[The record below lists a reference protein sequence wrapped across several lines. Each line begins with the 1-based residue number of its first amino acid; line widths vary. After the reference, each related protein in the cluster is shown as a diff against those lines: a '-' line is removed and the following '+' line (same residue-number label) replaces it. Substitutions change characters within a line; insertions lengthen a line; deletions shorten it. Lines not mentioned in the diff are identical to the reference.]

1 MNKGLYKLFTSCAAI
16 VMSVAAHAASLN
28 LGYCF
33 GEIADEGISKV
44 GNATIEGA
52 VVLSEEMLA
61 PYIGAKVTGI
71 RVGLVTA
78 EGVDNLQGWIRDSLE
93 GDNLDVASGQAV
105 TGWNDIALSGEVV
118 LTGAPV
124 VAGFSFSQEKAVKCI
139 SVVGE
144 NNDDARW
151 IAKNGKWEQA
161 KKEGVL
167 SVELV
172 ISSDNLP
179 ERDLEI
185 VALSSSS
192 LLPCPHGEN
201 IMFEVGVRNR
211 ALTPVSAVDL
221 VYCLNDGDTVTQ
233 HYDVSLDYG
242 QTAALEFNI
251 SPEGLTPDV
260 PYLLKVKAICEEDDV
275 PENNVTERYI
285 GWYTECYD
293 RKVLV
298 EEFTTEQ
305 CANCPRAINTL
316 KQCENAGYGDR
327 MNVVAHHVGYYV
339 DWLTVDGDETYL
351 WLFDPTGQDGTFAP
365 AVMLDR
371 TVLEG
376 SSVPVNSIGYFV
388 DFEPVLKKAIDI
400 PAFVNLDVA
409 CSSEDENVLDVTVVM
424 ERMPL
429 FNVLSENSRLT
440 VYLIEDEIPHL
451 HQAGINSDSFTH
463 SHVYRACLTDLWGDK
478 IDWTDNQAS
487 NHYSIPFDEKWNRDN
502 LSIVA
507 FVNDYDPDNV
517 AACQVYN
524 SANAHVADSGI
535 GQIGAMD
542 IVDESYY
549 TLSGICISNPTD
561 GIYLHRLRLSD
572 GSVRF
577 EKIVCGNR

>member
-1 MNKGLYKLFTSCAAI
+1 MNKGLNRLFTSCAAI
-16 VMSVAAHAASLN
+16 AMSVAAHAASLN
-28 LGYCF
+28 IGYCF
-33 GEIADEGISKV
+33 GEIAEEGISKV

-52 VVLSEEMLA
+52 IVLSEELVA

-71 RVGLVTA
+71 RVGLVTG
-78 EGVDNLQGWIRDSLE
+78 EGVDNLQGWIRESLE
-93 GDNLDVASGQAV
+93 GDNLDIASGQAS
-105 TGWNDIALSGEVV
+105 TGWNDIALSGEIV

-144 NNDDARW
+144 NNDNARW

-161 KKEGVL
+161 KKDGVL

-185 VALSSSS
+185 LSLSAPS
-192 LLPCPHGEN
+192 LIPCPYGED
-201 IMFEVGVRNR
+201 ITFGVTVGNR
-211 ALTPVSAVDL
+211 ALTPVSAVNL
-221 VYCLNDGDTVTQ
+221 EYSLAGGEPVTQ
-233 HYDVSLDYG
+233 HHDISLDYG
-242 QTAALEFNI
+242 ETATLEFNI

-260 PYLLKVKAICEEDDV
+260 PYLLEVKAICEDDDV
-275 PENNVTERYI
+275 PENNVVERYI

-293 RKVLV
+293 RKVLI

-305 CANCPRAINTL
+305 CSNCPRAINTL

-351 WLFDPTGQDGTFAP
+351 WLFDPTGQEGTFAP

-388 DFEPVLKKAIDI
+388 DFEPVLKRAIEI
-400 PAFVNLDVA
+400 PAFVNLDVT
-409 CSSEDENVLDVTVVM
+409 CLSEDENVLDVTVSM

-429 FNVLSENSRLT
+429 FKVLSDDSRLT
-440 VYLIEDEIPHL
+440 VYLIEDEIPHRN
-451 HQAGINSDSFTH
+451 QAGISSDTFAH

-478 IDWTDNQAS
+478 IDWTDNNAVS
-487 NHYSIPFDEKWNRDN
+487 RYSISLDEKWNRDN

-507 FVNDYDPDNV
+507 FINDYDAGDV
-517 AACQVYN
+517 SACQVYN
-524 SANAHVADSGI
+524 SVSARVMNSGI
-535 GQIGAMD
+535 GQIDATD
-542 IVDESYY
+542 IANESYY
-549 TLSGICISNPTD
+549 TLSGMRVAVPAD
-561 GIYLHRLRLSD
+561 GIYLRRVRLSD
-572 GSVRF
+572 GSIRF
-577 EKIVCGNR
+577 EKIVCGKR